1 MEISLEDSARHL
13 WRHAPFW
20 GVSVVAASVFT
31 VAWFAHLGYLA
42 LGNPESDA
50 RLAAYVSA
58 DERAQRLGAPGEA
71 CEQIALAM
79 AKLAPTDSWRSGARQ
94 RWAAAV
100 ADGKTCS
107 DKLAGSDSHFAALA
121 QAVSAAGNNPAS
133 VQTAT
138 DAFAS
143 LDAFDRSR
151 KRFRDEAPVVAK
163 AEVYVAAVAASDQ
176 RLASLA
182 RQTATFERSSS
193 PADALGV
200 VDALNEITDL
210 DRARSSG
217 SRQQTLAAAEA
228 ANQSVTNSRAKLSR
242 LSQAVGVAE
251 NAPMPDSERDLVGAV
266 AAVTPFDEGVAT
278 AEQRQELVRA
288 RTAAVSVAWTMLRE
302 DVAALGPKS
311 APSDYEAVVVPYGFL
326 KDTPAGSLSGEH
338 RDLLSKARA
347 AADAVAASNARLAGL
362 LKADTVWRQRGIPGG
377 GVVLGALASITPFD
391 RSRFDDPHTQAWEA
405 LSRAGVILNGPKLG
419 FTASTKDRLLIFV
432 SRSDESAHTGDV
444 AGALSD
450 ALKGAG
456 FQVASDQRD
465 AALIAAVTVESV
477 GDPTTDLSGG
487 FIEWVSTAHIGV
499 RAFWAADEK
508 VLFSDEV
515 VKTARTRDK
524 GTVQAQAL
532 LAGVDA
538 ILDRFTKATE
548 R

>member
-1 MEISLEDSARHL
+1 VEISLEDSARHL

-20 GVSVVAASVFT
+20 AASVVAASVFT

-58 DERAQRLGAPGEA
+58 DKRAQRLGAPGEA
-71 CEQIALAM
+71 CEQIALAF
-79 AKLAPTDSWRSGARQ
+79 AKLTPADMWRSGARQ
-94 RWAAAV
+94 RWSAAV
-100 ADGKTCS
+100 SDGKSCN

-133 VQTAT
+133 VQGAA

-151 KRFRDEAPVVAK
+151 KRFRDEAPVVTE
-163 AEVYVAAVAASDQ
+163 AEGYVTAVAASDQ

-182 RQTATFERSSS
+182 RQTEAFERSGS
-193 PADALGV
+193 PADALSV
-200 VDALNEITDL
+200 VAALNEITDL

-228 ANQSVTNSRAKLSR
+228 ANQSVTSSRAKLSR
-242 LSQAVGVAE
+242 LSEAVGVAE
-251 NAPMPDSERDLVGAV
+251 NAPMPDSERNLVGDV

-278 AEQRQELVRA
+278 AEQRQALVRA

-302 DVAALGPKS
+302 DVAALGPNA
-311 APSDYEAVVVPYGFL
+311 APSDYEAVIAPYEFL
-326 KDTPAGSLSGEH
+326 KDTPRGSLSDQQEVV
-338 RDLLSKARA
+338 LSKARA
-347 AADAVAASNARLAGL
+347 AAETVAASDVRLAAVM
-362 LKADTVWRQRGIPGG
+362 KAETVWRQRGVPAGD
-377 GVVLGALASITPFD
+377 VVLSALAATTPFD
-391 RSRFDDPHTQAWEA
+391 RSRFDDSHKQAWEA
-405 LSRAGVILNGPKLG
+405 LSRAELIVDGPKLG

-432 SRSDESAHTGDV
+432 SPSDVSARTGDV

-456 FQVASDQRD
+456 FQVASDQKD

-477 GDPTTDLSGG
+477 DDPKADLSGG
-487 FIEWVSTAHIGV
+487 FMEWVSTAHIGV
-499 RAFWAADEK
+499 RAFWAENEK

-515 VKTARTRDK
+515 VQSARTRDK

-538 ILDRFTKATE
+538 ILDRFTKAAE